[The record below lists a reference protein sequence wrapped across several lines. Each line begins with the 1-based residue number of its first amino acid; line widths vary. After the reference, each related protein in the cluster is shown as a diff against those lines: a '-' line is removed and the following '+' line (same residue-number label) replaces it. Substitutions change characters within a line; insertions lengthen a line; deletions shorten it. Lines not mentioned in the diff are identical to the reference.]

1 MCNLKDNSLLQEMCL
16 QLQLSFLTNGEKHD
30 IMTCPPLNDK
40 LREIRQDILQKRG
53 NNVSQPFLHEIES
66 LIKSRDKGYRGQA
79 TKVCATDG
87 QAHNDSDAV

>member
-1 MCNLKDNSLLQEMCL
+1 LSTFLKTTYFTLEMCL
-16 QLQLSFLTNGEKHD
+16 QLQLSFLTNGEKQD

-66 LIKSRDKGYRGQA
+66 LIKSRDKGYP
-79 TKVCATDG
+79 KVMKKPVKNRCK
-87 QAHNDSDAV
+87 QI